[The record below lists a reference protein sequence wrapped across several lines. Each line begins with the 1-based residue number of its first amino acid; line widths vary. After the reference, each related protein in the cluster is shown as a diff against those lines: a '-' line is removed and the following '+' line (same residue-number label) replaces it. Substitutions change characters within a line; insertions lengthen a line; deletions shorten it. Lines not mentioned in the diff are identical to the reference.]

1 MIKQKLQDE
10 VNDQIQAEFQ
20 SGWLYLAFA
29 AWFEEKN
36 LEGFSNWMRQQW
48 REEQDH
54 GMRFYNHILRRD
66 GQVELKDLEK
76 PSFSAD
82 SPADIFE
89 QALEHE
95 RYITK
100 RIHQLYDLAE
110 KEGDYPLKTLLHWF
124 IDEQVEEEE
133 NVSAILDRLNLIGED
148 GGSLYLLDRELG
160 DRSAA
165 GNGAND
171 GNAADAQ

>member
-36 LEGFSNWMRQQW
+36 LEGFANWMRQQW
-48 REEQDH
+48 QEEQEH
-54 GMRFYNHILRRD
+54 GMRFYDHILRRD
-66 GQVELKDLEK
+66 GKVELKDLEK
-76 PSFSAD
+76 PSVSAD
-82 SPADIFE
+82 DPIEVFE
-89 QALEHE
+89 QVLEHE

-133 NVSAILDRLNLIGED
+133 TAMNILDRLKLIGND
-148 GGSLYLLDRELG
+148 GGGLYLLDREMAERRAG
-160 DRSAA
+160 DGNDG
-165 GNGAND
+165 GNGNGD
-171 GNAADAQ
+171 Q